1 MKLFTVCCF
10 LFTLFASAQDSIQP
24 ILKSKQTYVTT
35 GIKAIDNF
43 GFFYAESKNV
53 LTKYNDDN
61 LYSYSNI
68 QLGKMT
74 SFNTFNP
81 LKINVFYKNFNT
93 IIILDNRLAEVAK
106 LDFNQLQPYKNVTH
120 ISTGFDSI
128 LWLFNQ
134 DLQHLEL
141 YDYNTNIVR
150 TTTMPVSSKVLDLTS
165 NYNNS
170 WLLTEDYLY
179 CYNYFGSVVYKVKNN
194 GFTNIKAIK
203 NTVILKAKNNL
214 SYYNKETKSIQPIA
228 IPNMLINDFF
238 VTNQNLYIYTRDKEL
253 NQFQLKLN

>member
-1 MKLFTVCCF
+1 L
-10 LFTLFASAQDSIQP
+10 QDSIQP

-165 NYNNS
+165 K
-170 WLLTEDYLY
+170 
-179 CYNYFGSVVYKVKNN
+179 VYKVKNN

>member
-1 MKLFTVCCF
+1 MKLFTTFCL
-10 LFTLFASAQDSIQP
+10 LFTLLVSAQDS
-24 ILKSKQTYVTT
+24 SK
-35 GIKAIDNF
+35 IKAIDNF
-43 GFFYAESKNV
+43 GFFYTESKNV
-53 LTKYNDDN
+53 LTKYSATDSYN
-61 LYSYSNI
+61 YSNV

-93 IIILDNRLAEVAK
+93 VIILDNRLAEVAK

-150 TTTMPVSSKVLDLTS
+150 TTTMPVSSKVLDLKS
-165 NYNNS
+165 NYNYS
-170 WLLTEDYLY
+170 WLLTQNYLY
-179 CYNYFGSVVYKVKNN
+179 CYNYFGNMVFKQKNK
-194 GFTNIKAIK
+194 GFTAIK
-203 NTVILKAKNNL
+203 PII
-214 SYYNKETKSIQPIA
+214 NK
-228 IPNMLINDFF
+228 
-238 VTNQNLYIYTRDKEL
+238 
-253 NQFQLKLN
+253 